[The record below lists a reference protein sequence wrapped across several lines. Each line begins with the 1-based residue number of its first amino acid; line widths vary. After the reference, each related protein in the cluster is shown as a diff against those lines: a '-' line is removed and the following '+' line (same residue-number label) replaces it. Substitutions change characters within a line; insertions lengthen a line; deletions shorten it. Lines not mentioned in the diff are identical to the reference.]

1 MSLTGCTRLQA
12 EGICNQLDGTLAKME
27 NQSDLELAKLEM
39 NKVESA
45 ASFHIGL
52 TNEVRMFKLSFVKR
66 NQLRFIL
73 VNLFSNLYL
82 VILEHKSI

>member
-1 MSLTGCTRLQA
+1 MSLTGCTKLQA

-66 NQLRFIL
+66 CF
-73 VNLFSNLYL
+73 
-82 VILEHKSI
+82 KSAEIYSCQPIF